1 METVDS
7 IMTVDPVTFKI
18 PSNVADLVANLVKYK
33 ITGMPVVDGNGRYA
47 GIVTRRDVFARPEE
61 TQAALLVRK
70 QTPVNRNTS
79 IMEAA
84 RLMAKERRRHL
95 AVIDEDGKVVGILT
109 PQDFLKIVEREYG
122 SILVKNVMK
131 NISFPIWEMTPLPVV
146 YRSMRMTGIFT
157 YPITD
162 SQGNFRGLVTDRDLF
177 DKVQVGTIRSD
188 SSQTLD
194 EDDPWSWDGV
204 RNVVSYF
211 IEKNHLKIPEEPVKS
226 ITIYNPVIANANE
239 KLSLAARRMRDG
251 NFNQLPV
258 TSNRNGL
265 EGILLDLDIMSVF
278 GDNIQ

>member
-1 METVDS
+1 MDTVDS
-7 IMTVDPVTFKI
+7 IMTVDPITFKI
-18 PSNVADLVANLVKYK
+18 PSTVTDLVVNLIKYK
-33 ITGMPVVDGNGRYA
+33 ITGLPVVDGNGRYA
-47 GIVTRRDVFARPEE
+47 GIVTRRDVFAKPEE
-61 TQAALLVRK
+61 TQAALIVRK
-70 QTPVNRNTS
+70 QTPVNVDTPV
-79 IMEAA
+79 IDAA

-95 AVIDEDGKVVGILT
+95 AVTDSEGKVVGILT

-162 SQGNFRGLVTDRDLF
+162 SQGNFKGLVTDRDLF

-211 IEKNHLKIPEEPVKS
+211 IEKNHLKIPEEPVKT

-239 KLSLAARRMRDG
+239 RLSLAARRMRDG

-265 EGILLDLDIMSVF
+265 EGILLDLDVMSVF

>member
-18 PSNVADLVANLVKYK
+18 PSTVSDLVANLIKYK
-33 ITGMPVVDGNGRYA
+33 ITGMPVVDSNGRYA
-47 GIVTRRDVFARPEE
+47 GIVTRRDVFAKPEE

-70 QTPVNRNTS
+70 QTPVERNTS
-79 IMEAA
+79 IMDAA

-95 AVIDEDGKVVGILT
+95 AVIDDDNKVVGILT

-122 SILVKNVMK
+122 SILVRNVMK

-278 GDNIQ
+278 GDNIK